1 MAIVRPAVPH
11 KSGEEKRA
19 NGGLAPATSEL
30 VGYTEV
36 WAELVR
42 RPSVFEDLT
51 TYRAFAEED
60 YYSWVLGF
68 VGDLFAHLVELRAE
82 LPDAIG
88 DADFAMRIA
97 DTVQAVDAAAFHL
110 LQRHSLGASGVY
122 FAQARDEEFGS
133 LAAHVDVVRYGLA
146 FDALTLA
153 VTDVALSR
161 HPSAASATLPLRL
174 SLGRVLAAMDMLCG
188 LWELALREPD
198 RLFVVLPV
206 ARPAVPRDGAPALFD
221 FVVAE
226 VPEGR
231 RHTFRCIDAAPPG
244 RDDTTTVDADDLY
257 GLDDSAPAGSL
268 LLRRLITAAYREL
281 PPGIDRRQFDA
292 AQSRARDLLPAEFH
306 RSPAPDLERIH
317 RAAGAALRPA
327 PAARETR

>member
-1 MAIVRPAVPH
+1 VAIPQPAGLRDLSVDR
-11 KSGEEKRA
+11 RA
-19 NGGLAPATSEL
+19 DGRLIPATDQL

-60 YYSWVLGF
+60 YYSWVIGF
-68 VGDLFAHLVELRAE
+68 VGDLFAHLAELRAE

-88 DADFAMRIA
+88 DADFEMRIV

-122 FAQARDEEFGS
+122 VAQARDEEFGS
-133 LAAHVDVVRYGLA
+133 LAAHVDVVRFGLA

-161 HPSAASATLPLRL
+161 HPSAASVTSPLRI
-174 SLGRVLAAMDMLCG
+174 SLGRVLAAMDLLCG
-188 LWELALREPD
+188 LWEIALRESD

-206 ARPAVPRDGAPALFD
+206 ARAAVPRDGAPALFD
-221 FVVAE
+221 FVVAQ
-226 VPEGR
+226 VPDGF
-231 RHTFRCIDAAPPG
+231 RHTFRCIDAAPRG
-244 RDDTTTVDADDLY
+244 RDDVTAIDADDLY
-257 GLDDSAPAGSL
+257 GPDEYAPAGSL
-268 LLRRLITAAYREL
+268 LLRRLVTAAYRDL
-281 PPGIDRRQFDA
+281 PPGVDRRQFDA
-292 AQSRARDLLPAEFH
+292 ARSRARDLLPADLH
-306 RSPAPDLERIH
+306 RSPARDLERIH
-317 RAAGAALRPA
+317 RTAWAALRSA
-327 PAARETR
+327 PAAKETR